1 MQRAAPEQAA
11 GGQAALA
18 AECTT
23 DLATLRRVAGALREQ
38 IGGRPALAIR
48 KGAGTAPADSLERR
62 TLTPL
67 RNVREGWP
75 L

>member
-1 MQRAAPEQAA
+1 MERAAPEQAA
-11 GGQAALA
+11 GGQTALA

-23 DLATLRRVAGALREQ
+23 DLATLRRVASELRRQ
-38 IGGRPALAIR
+38 IGGRPALAVR
-48 KGAGTAPADSLERR
+48 KGAGTAPADSLARR

-67 RNVREGWP
+67 RNVRERWP